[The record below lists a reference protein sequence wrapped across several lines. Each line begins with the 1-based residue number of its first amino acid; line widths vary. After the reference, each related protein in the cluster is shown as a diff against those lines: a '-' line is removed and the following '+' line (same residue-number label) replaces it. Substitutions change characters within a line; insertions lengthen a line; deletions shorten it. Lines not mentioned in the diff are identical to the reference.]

1 MVSLGRAPEE
11 SGLAD
16 VLDSLGRPP
25 AVTVEMVRDQAAQIG
40 HTDCSVWISDRKT
53 RKQIPGRFESA
64 GYTVVRNE
72 NDKHD
77 GQWKVGVKRMTIYG
91 RKDLSERDR
100 QAAAMTLCRAPPP
113 PGAGR

>member
-25 AVTVEMVRDQAAQIG
+25 AVTVEMVRDQAGKIG
-40 HTDCSVWISDRKT
+40 HTDCSTWINDRKM
-53 RKQIPGRFESA
+53 RRQIPGKFETV

-72 NDKHD
+72 SDKHD
-77 GQWKVGVKRMTIYG
+77 GQWKVGVKRVTVYG

-100 QAAAMTLCRAPPP
+100 QAAAWALCRQPPPP
-113 PGAGR
+113 PG